1 MVVLQRNYVFL
12 ISGNYDP
19 MLSKIPQKMVQGL
32 D

>member
-1 MVVLQRNYVFL
+1 MVVLQRNVFL